1 MIKLL
6 FSFYQNRFLSRF
18 LVLLIDVLATG
29 LSLVIAIT
37 FRFGFNLDAAQNII
51 NFQTLIVVLLFYLI
65 SFLSLGSYKGIIRH
79 TSVEDI
85 KKVLLASAIGGMAC
99 ITFSLSGDIFFQYH
113 QCRIVFA
120 NLNLKGNHL
129 ILVPTLN

>member
-18 LVLLIDVLATG
+18 LVLLIDVLATC

-37 FRFGFNLDAAQNII
+37 FRFGFNLDAAHNII

-65 SFLSLGSYKGIIRH
+65 SFLSLGSYK
-79 TSVEDI
+79 D
-85 KKVLLASAIGGMAC
+85 AIPPIADAKSTFFISSTEVC
-99 ITFSLSGDIFFQYH
+99 LITFSLSGDIFFQYH